1 MKKIWII
8 AIVLFITMLFLG
20 LILPHYIYNYP
31 LTKWGLYGDSWG
43 SINALASVAA
53 FIGVLISLHMQNKEN
68 EDSKTKIKALIN
80 QQNGLVNEMID
91 QGKKNI
97 RPYLNLYFDLD
108 ESHAL
113 VIKNVGKSACTN
125 FHLQATYKIKEGVTL
140 DAAEQ
145 KILIIL
151 LDIIN
156 NYKLSIIPA
165 GIEYAIPLD
174 GTTPDGYKA
183 WFDSYKNK
191 VSFEIHAFFDFQG
204 KTEKFKITYEID
216 HYPTVRSKDRR

>member
-1 MKKIWII
+1 LKKIWAI
-8 AIVLFITMLFLG
+8 AALLFITMFFFG
-20 LILPHYIYNYP
+20 LILPHCIHNYP
-31 LTKWGLYGDSWG
+31 LSKWGLYGDSWG

-68 EDSKTKIKALIN
+68 EDSKTKIKTLIN
-80 QQNGLVNEMID
+80 QQNKLVNEMID

-97 RPYLNLYFDLD
+97 RPYLNIYFDLD

-125 FHLQATYKIKEGVTL
+125 FHLEATCEIKEGVTL
-140 DAAEQ
+140 DKTEQ
-145 KILIIL
+145 RILEIL
-151 LDIIN
+151 KNVIN

-174 GTTPDGYKA
+174 GTTSEGYKA
-183 WFDSYKNK
+183 WFDTYKNK
-191 VSFEIHAFFDFQG
+191 VSFKIHAFFDFQG
-204 KTEKFKITYEID
+204 KTEDFIITYEID

>member
-1 MKKIWII
+1 M
-8 AIVLFITMLFLG
+8 FFFG
-20 LILPHYIYNYP
+20 LILPHCIHNYP
-31 LTKWGLYGDSWG
+31 LSKWGLYGDSWG

-80 QQNGLVNEMID
+80 QQNKLVNEMID

-97 RPYLNLYFDLD
+97 RPYLNIYFDLD
-108 ESHAL
+108 QSHAL

-125 FHLQATYKIKEGVTL
+125 FHLEATYEIKEGVEL
-140 DAAEQ
+140 NKAEQ
-145 KILIIL
+145 SILGTL
-151 LDIIN
+151 LNVIN
-156 NYKLSIIPA
+156 HYKLSIIPA

-174 GTTPDGYKA
+174 GTTSDGLNA
-183 WFDSYKNK
+183 WLDIYKNK

-204 KTEKFKITYEID
+204 KTENFTITYEID